1 MVKVARHAQPL
12 GRVSVDVEEEE
23 EEVDCGRGGVKG

>member
-23 EEVDCGRGGVKG
+23 EVDCGRGGVKG